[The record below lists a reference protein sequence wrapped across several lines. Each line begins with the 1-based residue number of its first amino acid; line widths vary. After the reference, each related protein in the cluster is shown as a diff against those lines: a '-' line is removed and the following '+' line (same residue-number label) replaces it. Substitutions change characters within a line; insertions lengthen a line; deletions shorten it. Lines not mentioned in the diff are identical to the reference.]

1 MYATSMAQLES
12 VWRVLTLR
20 CNEATRLASESLDHP
35 LPFEDRLAMRLHR
48 MICRSCR
55 RYGRQ
60 VVELRRISTRLAE
73 QTDPPA
79 SAMPLPEEARER
91 IKRTLKGS

>member
-1 MYATSMAQLES
+1 MAQLES

-20 CNEATRLASESLDHP
+20 CEEASRLASESLDRP
-35 LPFEDRLAMRLHR
+35 LPFEERLAMRLHQ

-55 RYGRQ
+55 RYARQ

-73 QTDPPA
+73 QVDPPVLA
-79 SAMPLPEEARER
+79 IPLPEEARER

>member
-1 MYATSMAQLES
+1 MVRIES

-20 CNEATRLASESLDHP
+20 CVEASRLASESLDHP
-35 LPFEDRLAMRLHR
+35 LCPEDRLAMRLHQ

-79 SAMPLPEEARER
+79 TAVQMPEEARER
-91 IKRTLKGS
+91 IKRALREG